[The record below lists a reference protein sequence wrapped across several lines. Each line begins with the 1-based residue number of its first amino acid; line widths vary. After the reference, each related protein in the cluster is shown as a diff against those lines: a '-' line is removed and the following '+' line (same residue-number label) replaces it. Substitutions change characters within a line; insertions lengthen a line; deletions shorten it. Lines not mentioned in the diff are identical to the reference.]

1 MDWQVICQ
9 LFLTVSPSWRL
20 GAGITGSIFQYGR
33 NRYKLVIERKKIEE
47 VHYNNEQV
55 VLNAFIEMKN
65 SYQQQYY
72 VRQKQQEAAC
82 KTTRLSLDP
91 CNREIP
97 NYLELL
103 HSQRELF
110 STELSGA
117 QTKLELL
124 NSCFRQ
130 NKALSGGW
138 NNTFAE

>member
-1 MDWQVICQ
+1 MQVGDR
-9 LFLTVSPSWRL
+9 T
-20 GAGITGSIFQYGR
+20 
-33 NRYKLVIERKKIEE
+33 EKIEE
-47 VHYNNEQV
+47 VQYNNEQV

-72 VRQKQQEAAC
+72 IRQKQQEAAHNAA
-82 KTTRLSLDP
+82 RLSLDRY
-91 CNREIP
+91 NGGIS

-103 HSQRELF
+103 DSQRVLF
-110 STELSGA
+110 STELSRA